1 MPLEFLGR
9 WGWPR
14 PGRKASSGLSFS
26 VCVLHVETGLPALMH
41 PLLFLAR
48 SSETRPWGSLVTV
61 SSGHC
66 RVTPS
71 AVHRPALMEARNRP
85 RVAGRMKWGGGG
97 LGAHGGGGT
106 GSRGVAGRELQETVL
121 QGLGW
126 GVHKP
131 RRGGSRDPGW
141 KANTQR
147 VGVCSLG
154 VKLEPW
160 ELEEPGGLGSL

>member
-1 MPLEFLGR
+1 
-9 WGWPR
+9 
-14 PGRKASSGLSFS
+14 
-26 VCVLHVETGLPALMH
+26 
-41 PLLFLAR
+41 
-48 SSETRPWGSLVTV
+48 
-61 SSGHC
+61 
-66 RVTPS
+66 
-71 AVHRPALMEARNRP
+71 
-85 RVAGRMKWGGGG
+85 MKWGGGG

-106 GSRGVAGRELQETVL
+106 GSRGVEGRELQETVL

-160 ELEEPGGLGSL
+160 DTKICRKTIYFHTYYKLNMVI